1 MTDNEWLYKYYRCEG
16 GGCLSVVVIIVLL
29 SLLVSCRTQYVTVP
43 EYHKEYVNR
52 TDTFMR
58 VDSFIS
64 NTNTIIREAND
75 GDSLLLLQY
84 GIRLKDNERLLLML
98 HNEIQRLT
106 SEQQESRV
114 DTFIKTDSVA
124 VPYPVPAQ
132 LTMWQ
137 RAKVNLGGWAMGF
150 LALLFILLVL
160 QFYKRNFPP

>member
-1 MTDNEWLYKYYRCEG
+1 MMH
-16 GGCLSVVVIIVLL
+16 GCK
-29 SLLVSCRTQYVTVP
+29 TQYVTVP
-43 EYHKEYVNR
+43 EYHTEYVNR

-106 SEQQESRV
+106 SEQQESKT

-137 RAKVNLGGWAMGF
+137 RAKVNLGGYAMMVV
-150 LALLFILLVL
+150 AVLFILVL
-160 QFYKRNFPP
+160 LQLYKKSPP